1 MTVLPSNRGLDYLQA
16 GQASGKGM
24 KVTKN
29 FPWFETVAFL
39 VILLLATASS
49 LVPHDRSVA
58 ANQSTTQ
65 APQ

>member
-1 MTVLPSNRGLDYLQA
+1 
-16 GQASGKGM
+16 M

-39 VILLLATASS
+39 LILLLAAASN
-49 LVPHDRSVA
+49 LVPHDGAVA
-58 ANQSTTQ
+58 ANQSATQ